1 MKKKRENSFDK
12 NIKIRNYFQ
21 TCSNGLENVI
31 KLRAAPEKKQGG
43 GMAGVLFW
51 LDRAL
56 KGIN

>member
-1 MKKKRENSFDK
+1 MELFPNMFKWLRKRN
-12 NIKIRNYFQ
+12 
-21 TCSNGLENVI
+21 I